1 YLGGAGLFGV
11 EFFLTAHDVYF
22 SELSPRPH
30 DTGMVTLISQNLS
43 QFELHLRAILSLP
56 IPEITYYGPS
66 ASAVVL
72 AEGSWDKFEYEGIDE
87 ALKVPGVMVRIF
99 GKPETRPYRR
109 MGVTLAR

>member
-1 YLGGAGLFGV
+1 
-11 EFFLTAHDVYF
+11 
-22 SELSPRPH
+22 
-30 DTGMVTLISQNLS
+30 MVTLISQNLS

-109 MGVTLAR
+109 MGVVLTYDPLEKNVVAITEKAKKLAAQIKVT